1 MSATT
6 TTTASRGQ
14 TDGPLTDAQL
24 QAYQRDGFLL
34 VEHLFSPQEMQKWK
48 DRVVQLLNDSTYK
61 GKSGV
66 QVWFHDQ
73 LPPDLLG
80 LMTDDRVVQILRQI
94 IGENVEFLSVKTAF
108 KSASTRFAT
117 PWHKDR
123 FYWFGAE
130 KISVWLALDDA
141 TVENGCLKL
150 IPGTH
155 KQEFQRR
162 DVKDDQSFERR
173 ILDTDVAGLP
183 VVTVPVQRGGALFF
197 SDATVHGS
205 HPNEQGVD
213 RWSFIS
219 TYRDASVPDD
229 AEVWKSAL
237 LLSGTSVNKH
247 AQVRSA

>member
-1 MSATT
+1 MSMAI
-6 TTTASRGQ
+6 SQGQ
-14 TDGPLTDAQL
+14 AGLLSEAQV

-34 VEHLFSPQEMQKWK
+34 VEHLFSADEMLKWK
-48 DRVVQLLNDSTYK
+48 QRVVELLNESTYK

-80 LMTDDRVVQILRQI
+80 LMIDDRVVQILRQI

-123 FYWFGAE
+123 FYWFGTE

-141 TVENGCLKL
+141 TVANGCLKV

-155 KQEFQRR
+155 KQEFARR
-162 DVKDDQSFERR
+162 DVKDDESFERR
-173 ILDTDVAGLP
+173 ILDSDVAGLP
-183 VVTVPVQRGGALFF
+183 VISVPVQRGGALFF

-205 HPNEQGVD
+205 HPNDLGVD

-219 TYRDASVPDD
+219 TYRDASVRDD
-229 AEVWKSAL
+229 AGVWKSAL

-247 AQVRSA
+247 VRR

>member
-1 MSATT
+1 MNVAT
-6 TTTASRGQ
+6 Q
-14 TDGPLTDAQL
+14 GPLSDEQV
-24 QAYQRDGFLL
+24 QAYHRDGFLA
-34 VEHLFSPQEMQKWK
+34 VEQLYSSDEMLKWK
-48 DRVVQLLNDSTYK
+48 ERVVQLLKESTYA

-80 LMTDDRVVQILRQI
+80 LMCDERVVSILRQI

-108 KSASTRFAT
+108 KTASTRFAT

-155 KQEFQRR
+155 RRDFQRH
-162 DVKDDQSFERR
+162 DVADDQSFERR
-173 ILDTDVAGLP
+173 ILDSDVTGLP
-183 VVTVPVQRGGALFF
+183 VVTVPVKRGGALFF

-205 HPNEQGVD
+205 HPNAQGAD

-219 TYRDASVPDD
+219 TYRDASVKDD
-229 AEVWKSAL
+229 SDVWKSAL
-237 LLSGTSVNKH
+237 LLSGKSVNKH
-247 AQVRSA
+247 VRRD

>member
-6 TTTASRGQ
+6 TTPTTSPR
-14 TDGPLTDAQL
+14 PLSDAQV

-34 VEHLFSPQEMQKWK
+34 VEHLFSSDEMLKWK
-48 DRVVQLLNDSTYK
+48 ARVVQLLNDSTYH

-80 LMTDDRVVQILRQI
+80 LMCDDRVVRVLRQI

-108 KSASTRFAT
+108 KTASTRFAT

-123 FYWFGAE
+123 FYWFGSE

-155 KQEFQRR
+155 KRDFQRH
-162 DVKDDQSFERR
+162 DVKDEQSFERR
-173 ILDTDVAGLP
+173 IMDSDVAGLP

-205 HPNEQGVD
+205 HPNTLGVD

-219 TYRDASVPDD
+219 TYRDASVRDD
-229 AEVWKSAL
+229 SDVWKSAL

-247 AQVRSA
+247 VRHG

>member
-1 MSATT
+1 MSVTTNATSQQQ
-6 TTTASRGQ
+6 A
-14 TDGPLTDAQL
+14 GPLTNEQV

-34 VEHLFSPQEMQKWK
+34 VEYLFSPQEMQKWK

-80 LMTDDRVVQILRQI
+80 LMCDDRVVQILRQI

-108 KSASTRFAT
+108 KTASTRFAT

-123 FYWFGAE
+123 FYWFGTE
-130 KISVWLALDDA
+130 KISIWLALDDA
-141 TVENGCLKL
+141 TIDNGCLKL

-162 DVKDDQSFERR
+162 DVKDDESFERR
-173 ILDTDVAGLP
+173 ILDSDVAGLP
-183 VVTVPVQRGGALFF
+183 IVSVPVQRGGALFF

-205 HPNEQGVD
+205 HPNTLGVD

-219 TYRDASVPDD
+219 TYRDASVKDD

-237 LLSGTSVNKH
+237 LLSGTSVNNH
-247 AQVRSA
+247 VRRADEHG